1 MKIDYEDII
10 TKANARKNALI
21 NFIAQVNALG
31 DLMSDVDELCNRMDS
46 LKAACEA
53 LDAEAV
59 QMVGHH
65 KVTALRA
72 LSGRY
77 SGFVNG
83 LTIPDGAGH
92 AISKTVGELIAE
104 AEVEGK

>member
-21 NFIAQVNALG
+21 NFIAQVDALG
-31 DLMSDVDELCNRMDS
+31 DLMSGVDELCNRMDS

-83 LTIPDGAGH
+83 LTIPDGSGH

-104 AEVEGK
+104 AEVKGK